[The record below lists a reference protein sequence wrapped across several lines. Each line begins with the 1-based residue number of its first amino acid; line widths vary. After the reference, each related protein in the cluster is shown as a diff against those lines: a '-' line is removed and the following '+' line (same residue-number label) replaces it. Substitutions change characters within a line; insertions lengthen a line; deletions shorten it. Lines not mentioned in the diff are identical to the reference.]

1 MATARSSEVKLRHG
15 HGEGAILLR
24 FSPREFPAL
33 SDEEK
38 QAEPLAESQLAP
50 VGIDGIVDHAWN
62 RPSLSCLLLTHYP
75 YSALRVFRKS
85 RFSESIHQHI
95 DV

>member
-1 MATARSSEVKLRHG
+1 VATARSSEVKLRHG

-75 YSALRVFRKS
+75 YSGS
-85 RFSESIHQHI
+85 
-95 DV
+95 